1 MTDQIDPKRYRP
13 NVGLAL
19 FHKNGLVFVAKRIAT
34 DGPYQWQ
41 MPQGGVDRGEAP
53 ADAALRELEEEI
65 GVRAEHVDLLEETP
79 DWLHYDFP
87 IDVRTKM
94 KPRGRYL
101 GQRQKWYAFRFKGRD
116 ADIRLDLHTPEFV
129 DWRWAPLQSTPGL
142 VIPFKRPVYEEVA
155 QRFKKYS
162 VGAAP

>member
-1 MTDQIDPKRYRP
+1 MTDQIDPKRYRS

-65 GVRAEHVDLLEETP
+65 GVRAEHVDLLEETA

-129 DWRWAPLQSTPGL
+129 DWRWAPLQSAPGL